1 MTSRQPRILFV
12 TPAWPLDRAFGG
24 QLRALHLSRA
34 LQQVGDV
41 SLLMVGAEAV
51 NRNAV
56 ERTAAEFTILPPV
69 LPHTTPSRSP
79 AQQMRWALDTRYLDV
94 HGFAATDTDRA
105 RVASYLPE
113 FDLVWVLNSRTP
125 NILQRWHW
133 PHTHLD
139 VDDLPSTYP
148 RMTVRTTRNW
158 VGRWKARTQH
168 LLLRRRERRF
178 GDRFTTLSVC
188 SNADRSA
195 LGGGRVHVIPNGFAR
210 PATEP
215 LRAPATN
222 PPLLGFIGLYSYP
235 PNQDGVRWF
244 LRESWPAVRAAIPG
258 IRFRLI
264 GQDTDGALKPAD
276 PGVDALGWVDD
287 PAREIATWSAMV
299 VPIRLGGGTRIK
311 LADAFSRQCPVVS
324 TRFGAYGYQV
334 ENGRQLLLADD
345 PAAFAAACIRLVREP
360 ASAQQIAAH
369 AWNDFL
375 EHWTWDAIAPKVWSA
390 AEDCLRRSGT
400 PALV

>member
-1 MTSRQPRILFV
+1 
-12 TPAWPLDRAFGG
+12 
-24 QLRALHLSRA
+24 
-34 LQQVGDV
+34 
-41 SLLMVGAEAV
+41 
-51 NRNAV
+51 
-56 ERTAAEFTILPPV
+56 
-69 LPHTTPSRSP
+69 
-79 AQQMRWALDTRYLDV
+79 
-94 HGFAATDTDRA
+94 
-105 RVASYLPE
+105 
-113 FDLVWVLNSRTP
+113 
-125 NILQRWHW
+125 
-133 PHTHLD
+133 

-148 RMTVRTTRNW
+148 HMTVRTTRNW

-188 SNADRSA
+188 SHADRAA

-210 PATEP
+210 PASEP
-215 LRAPATN
+215 LRAPTTN
-222 PPLLGFIGLYSYP
+222 PPVLGFIGLYSYP

-244 LRESWPAVRAAIPG
+244 LRESWPAIRAAIPG

-360 ASAQQIAAH
+360 ASAQQIAAN